1 MQKSLNR
8 TIDPRAFDVLIDES
22 FIRQGDL
29 VKAVQDSLQQGIELE
44 QVLLEKYRVPKAAL
58 GKALSRFFDCPYIP
72 FDEKTIV
79 DPQLTKDLS
88 HDYLWKHSWLPW
100 KTHGADFRM
109 A

>member
-1 MQKSLNR
+1 MQKSVNR

-72 FDEKTIV
+72 FDEKNDRRSTAHEGSESR
-79 DPQLTKDLS
+79 LS
-88 HDYLWKHSWLPW
+88 LETLLAAVENAWRRP
-100 KTHGADFRM
+100 
-109 A
+109 